1 MNEIIIK
8 TEKVT
13 RTFKSGGETVHALR
27 GVSLEIPKGKLT
39 VLRGRSGSG
48 KTTLLNIM
56 SGLDKPTEGRVF
68 FNGEDISAML
78 PSRRD
83 RLRGRSM
90 GFVFQSIALMPD
102 MDAVENIEYSLRIA
116 KAARRGVRKKDMP
129 DNRIGGIG
137 TKGARGRIE
146 ECLKKVGLE
155 KRIKHLASELSGGEQ
170 QRVAIARSFAHKP
183 LVVFADEPTAEL
195 DTATGIQVVDIF
207 KQLIS
212 SEGLTVV
219 MTTHDPNMLELADK
233 VYTLTDGMITDGN
246 D

>member
-1 MNEIIIK
+1 MDGIIIK
-8 TEKVT
+8 AENIT
-13 RTFKSGGETVHALR
+13 RVFRSGGDSVHALR

-48 KTTLLNIM
+48 KTTLLNIL
-56 SGLDKPTEGRVF
+56 SGLDKPTDGHVI
-68 FNGEDISAML
+68 FNGEEISAMSS
-78 PSRRD
+78 SRRD
-83 RLRGRSM
+83 RLRGKYM

-102 MDAVENIEYSLRIA
+102 MDAVENVEYAIRIS
-116 KAARRGVRKKDMP
+116 KGARRGSRLSGNKAE
-129 DNRIGGIG
+129 
-137 TKGARGRIE
+137 KGKGNTRTRIE

-170 QRVAIARSFAHKP
+170 QRVAIARSFAHRP
-183 LVVFADEPTAEL
+183 LVIFADEPTAEL
-195 DTATGIQVVDIF
+195 DTTTGIQIVDIF

-212 SEGLTVV
+212 NEGLTVV